1 MTWSEKGL
9 PMETE
14 TNHEPDSI
22 IVQVRRLKEE
32 NAAEYGFD
40 LRRIAAA
47 ARSRQKLHPQRMVSR
62 MPLDEKPVL
71 AGQSL
76 TRPATEEKL

>member
-1 MTWSEKGL
+1 MK
-9 PMETE
+9 TE
-14 TNHEPDSI
+14 TSSESDSI
-22 IVQVRRLKEE
+22 IRQVRRLKEE
-32 NAAEYGFD
+32 NAAEHGFD

-62 MPLDEKPVL
+62 MLLDEKPVL

-76 TRPATEEKL
+76 TRPATEEEL